1 MMWYTPPSEPHSPEY
16 SATKQAVAF
25 PVTDIAASSSAVIG
39 ADVGLSVGSDRTPPK
54 SPASD
59 AVDKVGD
66 TVGEVG
72 DAVGEVGDMVGDVGD
87 EVGDAVVLG
96 PVVIGGL
103 VGASVGDAV
112 GEVGDMVGDV
122 GDAIGDTAVLGP
134 VVIGGLVGAS
144 VGDALG
150 HCNGASGESHVNEPG
165 RWARQGV

>member
-1 MMWYTPPSEPHSPEY
+1 M
-16 SATKQAVAF
+16 
-25 PVTDIAASSSAVIG
+25 IG

-96 PVVIGGL
+96 L
-103 VGASVGDAV
+103 
-112 GEVGDMVGDV
+112 
-122 GDAIGDTAVLGP
+122 